1 MNMKEIAQL
10 AVTAAT
16 VSTRSTE
23 LGMSVRK
30 KKRNNGNH

>member
-10 AVTAAT
+10 PQQFR
-16 VSTRSTE
+16 TRSTE

-30 KKRNNGNH
+30 KEKK